1 MLLKGKRVERNDFN
15 DGWILKGKLQ
25 CEFFAILKIQ
35 LLQILQKNYFTFHM
49 YIEDEILKNC
59 LQQKEV
65 FKRFLR
71 IFSIF

>member
-1 MLLKGKRVERNDFN
+1 MLLKAKRVERNDFN

-35 LLQILQKNYFTFHM
+35 LLQLLQKNYFTFHMYM

-59 LQQKEV
+59 LQQKES
-65 FKRFLR
+65 F
-71 IFSIF
+71 